1 MCKMRL
7 HSLFLIA
14 MYTISYGQDTINYN
28 RLVTDKL
35 GESIPIKYKSSVTG
49 AKMTAYLQD
58 GKWLA
63 VDSLNNVLVEAHYSA
78 NKKKQSTTKDG
89 LEIFL
94 DPIHGDTIIIRE
106 FDKGK
111 LKQQLAYR
119 PAIIVYGNTTYHSY
133 LDFASYTIAEYTR
146 DYSGKGDFTS
156 IWKSTLEDPKQIL
169 KNPEYLRQE
178 AEYGD
183 PTLIQPATYSTKAQ
197 YNYVNNP
204 EFELHPNAQFSIMS
218 FTNQMEYWSIASESP
233 DLYISPESALSG
245 SSFVGFRVFS
255 LKKDIEYL
263 QNELK
268 QPLKKDSI
276 YCFSAYLRLSP
287 GSKYATNAFGFLLAA
302 EPQQINTDQLL
313 RVKPSKHLNTQIL
326 NYKTRWM
333 KVQCTYK
340 AKGGEKYLVIGSFQN
355 HKELQLVEVPGQVI
369 ESYYYMEDVSL
380 VPIEKEENCACNFAD
395 ERKEPAQELT
405 YEDENNAKFDTLKVG
420 QKLVLDNI
428 HFENDESELLP
439 ESYKALYD
447 VLLYL
452 TENLKVKVEISGH
465 TSIIGGASHNLR
477 LSLKRAEAVKK
488 FLNLN
493 GILDNRIETVGFG
506 SQFPIASNETEAGQ
520 KENRRVEFKI
530 LEK

>member
-1 MCKMRL
+1 VPICG
-7 HSLFLIA
+7 SL
-14 MYTISYGQDTINYN
+14 
-28 RLVTDKL
+28 
-35 GESIPIKYKSSVTG
+35 P
-49 AKMTAYLQD
+49 
-58 GKWLA
+58 
-63 VDSLNNVLVEAHYSA
+63 
-78 NKKKQSTTKDG
+78 
-89 LEIFL
+89 
-94 DPIHGDTIIIRE
+94 
-106 FDKGK
+106 
-111 LKQQLAYR
+111 
-119 PAIIVYGNTTYHSY
+119 
-133 LDFASYTIAEYTR
+133 
-146 DYSGKGDFTS
+146 
-156 IWKSTLEDPKQIL
+156 
-169 KNPEYLRQE
+169 
-178 AEYGD
+178 
-183 PTLIQPATYSTKAQ
+183 
-197 YNYVNNP
+197 
-204 EFELHPNAQFSIMS
+204 
-218 FTNQMEYWSIASESP
+218 
-233 DLYISPESALSG
+233 
-245 SSFVGFRVFS
+245 
-255 LKKDIEYL
+255 
-263 QNELK
+263 
-268 QPLKKDSI
+268 
-276 YCFSAYLRLSP
+276 
-287 GSKYATNAFGFLLAA
+287 SKYATNAFGFLLAA

-493 GILDNRIETVGFG
+493 RILDNRIETVGFG

>member
-1 MCKMRL
+1 MYKTRL
-7 HSLFLIA
+7 SYLFLIA
-14 MYTISYGQDTINYN
+14 TYTMSYGQDTINYN
-28 RLVTDKL
+28 RLVIDKI
-35 GESIPIKYKSSVTG
+35 GESVPINYKSSVTG
-49 AKMTAYLQD
+49 AKMKGYLQD

-63 VDSLNNVLVEAHYSA
+63 VDSLNNVLIEAHYSA
-78 NKKKQSTTKDG
+78 NKKKQITSKDG

-94 DPIHGDTIIIRE
+94 DPILGDTILIRE

-119 PAIIVYGNTTYHSY
+119 PAIIAYGNTIFHCY
-133 LDFASYTIAEYTR
+133 LDFASYTVAEYTR

-204 EFELHPNAQFSIMS
+204 EFEVHPKAQFSIMS

-276 YCFSAYLRLSP
+276 YCFSTYLRLSP
-287 GSKYATNAFGFLLAA
+287 GSKYATNAFGFLLSA

-313 RVKPSKHLNTQIL
+313 RIKPSKQLNTQIL

-340 AKGGEKYLVIGSFQN
+340 AQGGEKYLVIGSFQN
-355 HKELQLVEVPGQVI
+355 HKELQLVEVPGQVV
-369 ESYYYMEDVSL
+369 ESYYYMDDVSL
-380 VPIEKEENCACNFAD
+380 VPIDKEEHCDCNFAD
-395 ERKEPAQELT
+395 ERKQPIQELIF
-405 YEDENNAKFDTLKVG
+405 EDENNTKFDTLKVG
-420 QKLVLDNI
+420 QKIVLDNI
-428 HFENDESELLP
+428 HFENDEAELLL

-452 TENLKVKVEISGH
+452 TDNFKVKVEISGH
-465 TSIIGGASHNLR
+465 TSCIGGTNHNLR
-477 LSLKRAEAVKK
+477 LSSKRSEAVKK
-488 FLNLN
+488 FLSLN
-493 GILDNRIETVGFG
+493 GIADDRIETVGFG
-506 SQFPIASNETEAGQ
+506 AQFPIASNETEAGQ

-530 LEK
+530 LAK

>member
-1 MCKMRL
+1 M
-7 HSLFLIA
+7 
-14 MYTISYGQDTINYN
+14 SYGQDTINYN

-35 GESIPIKYKSSVTG
+35 GESIPFNYKSSVTG

-58 GKWLA
+58 GKWLG
-63 VDSLNNVLVEAHYSA
+63 VDSLNNVLVEVHYSA

-94 DPIHGDTIIIRE
+94 DPIHGDTILIRE
-106 FDKGK
+106 FEKGK
-111 LKQQLAYR
+111 LKQQFAYR
-119 PAIIVYGNTTYHSY
+119 PAIIIYGNTIYHSY

-183 PTLIQPATYSTKAQ
+183 PTLIQPATYTTKAQ

-204 EFELHPNAQFSIMS
+204 EFEVHPKAQFSIMS
-218 FTNQMEYWSIASESP
+218 FTTQMEYWSIASESP

-276 YCFSAYLRLSP
+276 YCFSASLRLSP
-287 GSKYATNAFGFLLAA
+287 GSKYATNAFGFLLSV
-302 EPQQINTDQLL
+302 EPQQINTDHLL
-313 RVKPSKHLNTQIL
+313 RIKPSKHLNTQIL

-380 VPIEKEENCACNFAD
+380 VPIEKEENCACNFED
-395 ERKEPAQELT
+395 ERKNSAQELT
-405 YEDENNAKFDTLKVG
+405 YEDENKAKFDTLKVG
-420 QKLVLDNI
+420 QKVVLDNI

-465 TSIIGGASHNLR
+465 TSTIGGVNHNLR

-506 SQFPIASNETEAGQ
+506 SQFPIAANDTEGGQ

-530 LEK
+530 LAR